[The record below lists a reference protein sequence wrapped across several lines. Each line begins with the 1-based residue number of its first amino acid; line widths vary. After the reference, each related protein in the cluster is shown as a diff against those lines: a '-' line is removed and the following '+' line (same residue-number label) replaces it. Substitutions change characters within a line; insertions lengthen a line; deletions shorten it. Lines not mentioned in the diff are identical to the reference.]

1 MTSIDFYTHVADRL
15 EVAARLVAKAY
26 RAHGRVRVLTPDPA
40 TTDALDRALWLRPPT
55 AFLPHCRVDHRLAI
69 ETPIWV
75 DHVAEHPGPA
85 GVLINLQSSPPS
97 FFSRFERLAE
107 IVGLDET
114 DVTAGRERYRYYRER
129 GYELRSHS
137 LDGLNE
143 R

>member
-26 RAHGRVRVLTPDPA
+26 QQHGSARVLTPDAAA
-40 TTDALDRALWLRPPT
+40 TEALDRALWLKPPT
-55 AFLPHCRVDHRLAI
+55 AFLPHCRLTSALAA

-75 DHVAEHPGPA
+75 DHVLEHSGPA
-85 GVLINLQSSPPS
+85 AVLINLHSAPPP

-107 IVGLDET
+107 IVGVDAG
-114 DVTAGRERYRYYRER
+114 DVAAGRERYRYYRER
-129 GYELRSHS
+129 GYELRTHK
-137 LDGLNE
+137 LTE